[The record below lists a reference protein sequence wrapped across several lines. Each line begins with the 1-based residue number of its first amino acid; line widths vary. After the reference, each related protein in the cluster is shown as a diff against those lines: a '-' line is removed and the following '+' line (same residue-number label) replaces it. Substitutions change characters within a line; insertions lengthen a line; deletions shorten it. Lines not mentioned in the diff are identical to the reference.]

1 MASCGLD
8 FGTSNTTLG
17 VNTASLGVQSPTGPV
32 LAALEGEHVAIP
44 SAIFFDWAANP
55 QIGRAAMG
63 AYVDGAQGR
72 LLRSLKSA
80 LGSSLIEETT
90 QVGRTRLRFSQIIG
104 RYLALVKARAEARTG
119 LELTQVVHGRPVHF
133 VDGDAEGDRKAE
145 DSLRAIATSIG
156 FKDVSFQFEPIAAAL
171 DYERSVTSEEIAL
184 VVDIGGGTAD
194 FSIVRLSPQRHQ
206 RADRT
211 DDVLANDGVRVG
223 GVDFDRRLSLET
235 AMPLLG
241 FRSPMKKAGVDAP
254 SGYFH
259 DLATWSSINRLYN
272 QHTLREVKDVRR
284 QSARPDLI
292 ERLVQVIDSQR
303 GHTIAMDVEAAK
315 IALSHNAQAKIPL
328 DWLEPDLCAQ
338 PDREAL
344 IASSK
349 ELTARIMGAI
359 ASCLA
364 QAGLKAGAID
374 ALFLTG
380 GTTQI
385 PHVRAAVTKAL
396 SAAKLVEG
404 DTFGSVGLGLTVEAQ
419 RRYG

>member
-1 MASCGLD
+1 MDHIMASCGLD

-17 VNTASLGVQSPTGPV
+17 FQSSKGPALV
-32 LAALEGEHVAIP
+32 ALEGEHVAIP

-55 QIGRAAMG
+55 QIGRAAMD
-63 AYVDGAQGR
+63 AYVEGAQGR

-80 LGSSLIEETT
+80 LGSALIEETT

-145 DSLRAIATSIG
+145 DSLRAIAASVG

-194 FSIVRLSPQRHQ
+194 FSIVRLSPQRHAKAE
-206 RADRT
+206 RA

-272 QHTLREVKDVRR
+272 QHTLREVRDVRR
-284 QSARPDLI
+284 ESARPDLI

-315 IALSHNAQAKIPL
+315 IALSHNAKANIPL

-338 PDREAL
+338 PDRDAL

-385 PHVRAAVTKAL
+385 PHVRAAVTTAL
-396 SAAKLVEG
+396 GAAKLVEG

>member
-1 MASCGLD
+1 
-8 FGTSNTTLG
+8 
-17 VNTASLGVQSPTGPV
+17 
-32 LAALEGEHVAIP
+32 
-44 SAIFFDWAANP
+44 
-55 QIGRAAMG
+55 
-63 AYVDGAQGR
+63 
-72 LLRSLKSA
+72 
-80 LGSSLIEETT
+80 
-90 QVGRTRLRFSQIIG
+90 
-104 RYLALVKARAEARTG
+104 
-119 LELTQVVHGRPVHF
+119 
-133 VDGDAEGDRKAE
+133 
-145 DSLRAIATSIG
+145 
-156 FKDVSFQFEPIAAAL
+156 
-171 DYERSVTSEEIAL
+171 
-184 VVDIGGGTAD
+184 
-194 FSIVRLSPQRHQ
+194 
-206 RADRT
+206 
-211 DDVLANDGVRVG
+211 
-223 GVDFDRRLSLET
+223 
-235 AMPLLG
+235 MPLLG

-272 QHTLREVKDVRR
+272 QHTLREVRDVRR
-284 QSARPDLI
+284 ESARPDLI

-315 IALSHNAQAKIPL
+315 IALSHNAKANIPL

-338 PDREAL
+338 PDRDAL

-396 SAAKLVEG
+396 GAAKLVEG